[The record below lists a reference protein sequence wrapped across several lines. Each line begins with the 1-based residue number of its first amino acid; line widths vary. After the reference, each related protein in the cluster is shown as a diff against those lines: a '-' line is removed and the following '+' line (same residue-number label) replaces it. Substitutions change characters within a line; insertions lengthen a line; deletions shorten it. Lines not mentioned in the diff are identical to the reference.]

1 MALKEKFYNHTP
13 LHNKPN
19 MKSIATTALLATT
32 ASAHAM
38 FAHTEKIEGHDFT
51 VSDLKSGNFT
61 IASVSMVPAHSWLS
75 WSSGTTAIVEVDG
88 TTKKNILAGTFKWQ
102 LYETGVTSFIASGNS
117 PYFTCDNKGC
127 DPNSGIALKWK
138 KTTGNPGDFTLSLTL
153 ALPKQAGSSSDF
165 RLIIWGEDQDH
176 SPYDFSATV
185 DFSYATSEN
194 TVLMGK
200 SKKNVLKA
208 KQMQIHHAVLSG
220 PDATQ
225 HCMEM
230 TVQDPSSNEYWA
242 AHGYQ
247 YPIQLWPKGPCD
259 KKYNFFNR
267 DSKIAAGVDMKEYGI
282 HTSSKEEETRPAM
295 TLKKQEAAVAVD
307 VEAPDCSDNKC
318 LFLVTNPSSPLGK
331 QHCQELDNPNGT
343 SGGYWKAKGW
353 KYTSPPWTQGK
364 CDRNRFNYVNRDTKN
379 LDGFA
384 GVEFWYLGIQV

>member
-1 MALKEKFYNHTP
+1 MT
-13 LHNKPN
+13 
-19 MKSIATTALLATT
+19 
-32 ASAHAM
+32 
-38 FAHTEKIEGHDFT
+38 
-51 VSDLKSGNFT
+51 
-61 IASVSMVPAHSWLS
+61 
-75 WSSGTTAIVEVDG
+75 
-88 TTKKNILAGTFKWQ
+88 
-102 LYETGVTSFIASGNS
+102 
-117 PYFTCDNKGC
+117 
-127 DPNSGIALKWK
+127 
-138 KTTGNPGDFTLSLTL
+138 GDFTLSLTL

-176 SPYDFSATV
+176 QPYDFSATV
-185 DFSYATSEN
+185 NFSYATSEN

-200 SKKNVLKA
+200 SKKNVLQA
-208 KQMQIHHAVLSG
+208 KQMQVHHATLSG
-220 PDATQ
+220 PDATP

-267 DSKIAAGVDMKEYGI
+267 DRKIAAGVDLKEYGI
-282 HTSSKEEETRPAM
+282 HTSEEEETRPL
-295 TLKKQEAAVAVD
+295 TLRKQEAAVD

-331 QHCQELDNPNGT
+331 QHCQELDNPDGT